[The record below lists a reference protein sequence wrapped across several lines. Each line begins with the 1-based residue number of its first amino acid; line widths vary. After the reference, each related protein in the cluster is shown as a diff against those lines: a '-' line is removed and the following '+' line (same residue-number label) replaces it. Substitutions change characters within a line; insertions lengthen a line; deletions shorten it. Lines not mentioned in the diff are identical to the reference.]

1 MKPLI
6 LSPSRI
12 TDLKPN
18 RIFITCLCFIM
29 LILTSTAFSEAPVL
43 VERQGIYYPVNSQKP
58 YTGKQT
64 LFHHNKQIKR
74 ISNFKNGV
82 PEGAYINYHP
92 NGQLEQEGNQING
105 KLEGDYFWYFI
116 NGQLKQKSLFKN
128 GLLHGMTSYYRKNGT
143 LETKKEYLAGQLNG
157 KIEWYDENGKLR
169 GVWENARMSIFD
181 FPIPWWG
188 QTVYYTPSGEVYERK
203 YWLDGV
209 EIDYDPGDEFR

>member
-6 LSPSRI
+6 LHPLRSTP
-12 TDLKPN
+12 LKPN

-82 PEGAYINYHP
+82 PEGAYIRYHP
-92 NGQLEQEGNQING
+92 NGQLEQEGNYING
-105 KLEGDYFWYFI
+105 KLEGDYSWYFI
-116 NGQLKQKSLFKN
+116 SGQLKQKSTYKN
-128 GLLHGMTSYYRKNGT
+128 NLLNGITSFYRKNGN
-143 LETKKEYLAGQLNG
+143 LEARKEYLAGYLDDLF
-157 KIEWYDENGKLR
+157 EFYHVNGKLFYE
-169 GVWENARMSIFD
+169 WEHAKMSILGS
-181 FPIPWWG
+181 PLPHYG
-188 QTVYYTPSGEVYERK
+188 YAKYYTQSGEISK
-203 YWLDGV
+203 INYWLDGR
-209 EIDYDPGDEFR
+209 EIHYDPGDEFR